1 MMETLMKYL
10 EFFDEH
16 WFITLVLISI
26 VCASA
31 SFIQSGILKF
41 VALTKLDRL
50 DKDEREELLEKIFP
64 KRTDDD
70 D

>member
-1 MMETLMKYL
+1 MESLMKYL

-16 WFITLVLISI
+16 WFITLVLISMLG
-26 VCASA
+26 ASI
-31 SFIQSGILKF
+31 SYIQNGILKF

-50 DKDEREELLEKIFP
+50 DKDEREELLERIFP

-70 D
+70 

>member
-50 DKDEREELLEKIFP
+50 DKNEREDLLDRICP
-64 KRTDDD
+64 IRTDYDH
-70 D
+70 